1 MKTLVFLV
9 AAVTVVNG
17 LTNLQIN
24 KITVKIGPAKTD
36 GTDDDMFIKI
46 CDGAKCCQTKQ
57 LRHLL
62 GSEWVKN
69 KTEVWDGG
77 KLGNCSKILFESGSP
92 DLDVTLLKEAGGKD
106 DLKVTSVV
114 LEGAPTTEKTNIF
127 RFTCGSFI
135 FAGSD
140 TSATSKTQR
149 CLSNKASS
157 SRPKSPSSR
166 PKSPNSRPKSPNSR
180 PKSPNSRPS
189 NPQRAP
195 QKTADV
201 KINKITVK
209 MAPGNNDGTDDDVVM
224 KICDPTKCCFT
235 KELSHF
241 LSSEWVKNK
250 TEVWDGNKLGNC
262 SNILFE
268 NGPSLTATILKP
280 GKDDLRVSSIILEG
294 GPVTSKTNTL
304 RFTCGEFKLSSKDT
318 SKSGTCLN
326 NVKPTPAFTPE
337 NVKITKFLVQIGDE
351 GTNDDVKMKV
361 CSVPKRGAP
370 VCCDTPVLSTLLS
383 DDWSRRDN
391 ETWAGRALGSCNN
404 KQLSIEKSISNLHN
418 GQIKVT
424 VDKKGKDTLVVKNI
438 IVETETDPVK
448 TLKRFEC
455 GSFTIDGKKGTS
467 QTKTCEDRGSISA
480 SQVGACLRNGKNCG
494 GAISGG
500 TNRPPTTRRP
510 FRSGNGK

>member
-1 MKTLVFLV
+1 
-9 AAVTVVNG
+9 
-17 LTNLQIN
+17 
-24 KITVKIGPAKTD
+24 
-36 GTDDDMFIKI
+36 
-46 CDGAKCCQTKQ
+46 
-57 LRHLL
+57 
-62 GSEWVKN
+62 
-69 KTEVWDGG
+69 
-77 KLGNCSKILFESGSP
+77 
-92 DLDVTLLKEAGGKD
+92 VTLLKEARGKD

-140 TSATSKTQR
+140 ASATSKTQR
-149 CLSNKASS
+149 CLSNKASRTPPAS
-157 SRPKSPSSR
+157 SRPKSPSSI
-166 PKSPNSRPKSPNSR
+166 PKSPAR
-180 PKSPNSRPS
+180 RPS
-189 NPQRAP
+189 SPQRAP

-224 KICDPTKCCFT
+224 KICDPSKCCFT
-235 KELSHF
+235 KELSHT

-250 TEVWDGNKLGNC
+250 TEIWDGRKLGNC
-262 SNILFE
+262 SKILFV

-318 SKSGTCLN
+318 SKAGTCNN

-337 NVKITKFLVQIGDE
+337 NVKITKFLVQIGDD

-370 VCCDTPVLSTLLS
+370 VCCDTSVLSTLLS

-391 ETWAGRALGSCNN
+391 ETWTGRALGTCNN
-404 KQLSIEKSISNLHN
+404 KDLSIEKSISNLNN

-424 VDKKGKDTLVVKNI
+424 IDKKGKDSLIVKNI
-438 IVETETDPVK
+438 IVETETVPVK

-467 QTKTCEDRGSISA
+467 QTKTCEDRSSVTA

-494 GAISGG
+494 GAISGSR
-500 TNRPPTTRRP
+500 TTKRPGTTRPP
-510 FRSGNGK
+510 FRSGSGK